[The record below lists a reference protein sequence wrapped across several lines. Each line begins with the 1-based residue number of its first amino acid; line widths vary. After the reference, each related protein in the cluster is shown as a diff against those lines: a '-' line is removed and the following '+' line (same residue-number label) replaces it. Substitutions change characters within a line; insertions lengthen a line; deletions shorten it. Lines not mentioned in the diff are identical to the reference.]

1 MAGPHAHG
9 TVWGWGRGLGQ
20 CGTRASAF
28 RSQVALGWQGSW
40 LRSPARILAAKSG
53 VTCRPSSAMTPVTPS
68 VSGTLVSEGC
78 CNAAPRKV
86 TFARAA
92 RRVHHVRK
100 WGEGGA
106 EGGVD
111 PWRACCALQGL
122 PVPPITH
129 LPPPLA
135 KGDLGL
141 VLVGP
146 LRTRSPRRLQVR
158 TTTRSI
164 PGAAPRQSCIVRASS
179 RGTNTPMDHAR
190 ALTHLCRLCL
200 AMLLWGGPRRR
211 APLEAQIHRHGR
223 ALGPRDFG
231 SSLR

>member
-20 CGTRASAF
+20 CATRASAF

-100 WGEGGA
+100 WGEGGV
-106 EGGVD
+106 GGGWTPGVHAARCRGCQCHRSRTS
-111 PWRACCALQGL
+111 PHHLRRATWAFCLWARSAHAAL
-122 PVPPITH
+122 V
-129 LPPPLA
+129 A
-135 KGDLGL
+135 C
-141 VLVGP
+141 
-146 LRTRSPRRLQVR
+146 RC
-158 TTTRSI
+158 
-164 PGAAPRQSCIVRASS
+164 APRQGQSLAQPPDRVASS
-179 RGTNTPMDHAR
+179 G
-190 ALTHLCRLCL
+190 
-200 AMLLWGGPRRR
+200 RR
-211 APLEAQIHRHGR
+211 AGAQTHPWTMP
-223 ALGPRDFG
+223 GP
-231 SSLR
+231 